1 VICVCASVETVNY
14 VPAIA
19 TDGNGRELSAEV
31 QGIVISNGLLHQRI
45 LDAVNHARETTNKL
59 VVS

>member
-1 VICVCASVETVNY
+1 VHPWRKVNY

-19 TDGNGRELSAEV
+19 TDGNGRELSADV

-45 LDAVNHARETTNKL
+45 LDAVNHARKHRD
-59 VVS
+59 S